1 MPVYDSL
8 LRSKQAC
15 ASLGCAKEAR
25 VLLDGTSGGTSV
37 DPGAG
42 PGYGAAAAGWAAGAA
57 AVPGLV
63 LPVHPS
69 ARIVTLPRTMIPA
82 LRNIRRLPA
91 VLPPSPRWSRWTLA
105 RCDATV
111 HFGGRIIGP
120 GISNPQIWRA
130 HDAQEPVPI
139 PDPCAFCGC
148 RTVVAATG
156 IAGAGAGIQAG
167 NDGHAARSDPDRGSA
182 DAVLLRPVDGQE
194 PCTGG
199 LLHP

>member
-82 LRNIRRLPA
+82 LRHIRRLPA
-91 VLPPSPRWSRWTLA
+91 ILPPSRRWSGPTLA
-105 RCDATV
+105 RCDAMV
-111 HFGGRIIGP
+111 HFGGVRWGLCSASSGP
-120 GISNPQIWRA
+120 SRSQYNSRGKV
-130 HDAQEPVPI
+130 HDRFKHPRQVPL
-139 PDPCAFCGC
+139 
-148 RTVVAATG
+148 
-156 IAGAGAGIQAG
+156 
-167 NDGHAARSDPDRGSA
+167 A
-182 DAVLLRPVDGQE
+182 D
-194 PCTGG
+194 
-199 LLHP
+199 